1 MVAVSG
7 LSISAAYDAN
17 QTGFAPPIESIAPT
31 KSAGP
36 AAPPISLF
44 KNLPSLADTNA
55 TLPTLS
61 VSHLPIPATSSTKTG
76 WLGYSATAI
85 GHTILL
91 AGLLFYFGS
100 AGAPRQISEETIEVE
115 IIVEPP
121 GAAAVETKPATPEA
135 SPPTPLV
142 EEEPPIAENP
152 PVMETPPA
160 EVQREPEKIEPP
172 VPEAKQTPEPAPEPT
187 PEPTPEPKPE
197 PTPEPIVE
205 PETKLAE
212 PPAKKEEPP
221 PEAEPIAV
229 APPIVKPTPQKPT
242 PRQAAPRKPEN
253 KPPRQVAERAPP
265 NPRNTPARAP
275 GSAGASGRPALAGQ
289 NAASIDAF
297 RAAVAARLARNRP
310 STDIAAKAQGVVV
323 VSFGVTSSGSAQ
335 DVRIARSS
343 GHAVLDGAALSSVR
357 RASPF
362 PQPPP
367 GAPRSFTVPMR
378 FNLR

>member
-7 LSISAAYDAN
+7 LSISAAYGAN
-17 QTGFAPPIESIAPT
+17 QTGFTPPIESIAPT

-44 KNLPSLADTNA
+44 KNLPSLANANA

-61 VSHLPIPATSSTKTG
+61 VSPLPIPATSSTKTG

-121 GAAAVETKPATPEA
+121 GAAAVETNPATPEA

-142 EEEPPIAENP
+142 EEEPSISENP
-152 PVMETPPA
+152 PVIETPPEEA
-160 EVQREPEKIEPP
+160 RREPKKIETPA
-172 VPEAKQTPEPAPEPT
+172 PEAKRTPEPAPEPT
-187 PEPTPEPKPE
+187 PEPTPEP
-197 PTPEPIVE
+197 IVE
-205 PETKLAE
+205 PEAKLAE
-212 PPAKKEEPP
+212 PPAKREEAPQ
-221 PEAEPIAV
+221 EAEPIAV
-229 APPIVKPTPQKPT
+229 APPVVKPKPQQPA

-253 KPPRQVAERAPP
+253 KPPRQAAERAPP

-275 GSAGASGRPALAGQ
+275 GSAGAGGRPALAGQ

-323 VSFGVTSSGSAQ
+323 VSFGVTSSGSAEG
-335 DVRIARSS
+335 VRIARSS
-343 GHAVLDGAALSSVR
+343 GHAVLDGAALSSVS

-362 PQPPP
+362 PPPPP
-367 GAPRSFTVPMR
+367 GAPRSFMVPMR